1 MANILRSLW
10 NEPRVD
16 DAPARV
22 WRDWVL
28 VGVLIPTALLEGI
41 FRPDV
46 VWRPFVTVVCIAL
59 VFTLL
64 WRRTHPL
71 QMTAIA
77 FGSVT
82 VIDLVSRAQG
92 SREQIGLN
100 TLAFV
105 LILVYAAFRW
115 GSGREAAGALFFMTL
130 AWANGAIVHYTTVGD
145 LIGGLLVLLFPALL
159 GAEVR
164 HMTSSRRQEIE
175 QVKSDERAQLAREL
189 HDTVAH
195 HVSAIAIQAQAGRA
209 VAPTRPEAATEALE
223 RIEEAASRTLAE
235 MRAMVG
241 TLRDGDQADLAPQRS
256 TADIRRLARHGH
268 SDGAPLVR
276 VDLAGD
282 LDDLRPSVGTALYRL
297 AQESVTNATRH
308 AQRATRIE
316 VEVEGHAECV
326 TLTVRDDGE
335 LTTTD
340 GSGSGGYGLIGM
352 TERAKLLGGTFT
364 AGPNPTRG
372 WTVGAVLP
380 RTARSGTER

>member
-1 MANILRSLW
+1 VANIVRSLW
-10 NEPRVD
+10 NEPPVP

-28 VGVLIPTALLEGI
+28 VGILIPTALLEAI

-46 VWRPFVTVVCIAL
+46 QWRPFVTIVCIAL
-59 VFTLL
+59 IFTLL
-64 WRRTHPL
+64 WRRTHAL
-71 QMTAIA
+71 QMAAIA
-77 FGSVT
+77 FGGVT
-82 VIDLVSRAQG
+82 AIDLVAWAQG
-92 SREQIGLN
+92 SREQTGLN
-100 TLAFV
+100 TVGFV
-105 LILVYAAFRW
+105 LILAYAAFRW
-115 GSGREAAGALFFMTL
+115 GSGRQAVGAMGFMAF
-130 AWANGAIVHYTTVGD
+130 AWFNGAIIHYTTVGD
-145 LIGGLLVLLFPALL
+145 LIGGALVLLFPALL

-164 HMTSSRRQEIE
+164 HLTSSRRQEIE
-175 QVKSDERAQLAREL
+175 RVKADERAQLAREL

-223 RIEEAASRTLAE
+223 RIEEEASRTLAE

-241 TLRDGDQADLAPQRS
+241 SLRDGDQADLAPQRS
-256 TADIRRLARHGH
+256 TADIARLARQARA
-268 SDGAPLVR
+268 DGAPEVR

-297 AQESVTNATRH
+297 AQEAVTNATRH
-308 AQRATRIE
+308 AHRATRID
-316 VEVEGHAECV
+316 VDVEGHPDCV

-335 LTTTD
+335 LTTGD

-380 RTARSGTER
+380 RTARSATER

>member
-1 MANILRSLW
+1 MANVLRSLW
-10 NEPRVD
+10 NEPRVT
-16 DAPARV
+16 DAPTRV
-22 WRDWVL
+22 WRDWAL
-28 VGVLIPTALLEGI
+28 VAILIPTAVLEGI
-41 FRPDV
+41 FRPDLE
-46 VWRPFVTVVCIAL
+46 WRPFVTVVCIAL

-71 QMTAIA
+71 LMTAIA

-82 VIDLVSRAQG
+82 VIDLVAVAQG

-105 LILVYAAFRW
+105 LLFPYAAFRW
-115 GSGREAAGALFFMTL
+115 GSGRQATSALGFMAL
-130 AWANGAIVHYTTVGD
+130 AWVNGAIIHYTTVGD
-145 LIGGLLVLLFPALL
+145 LIGGALVLLFPAVL

-256 TADIRRLARHGH
+256 TADIARLEKH
-268 SDGAPLVR
+268 DGAPVVR
-276 VDLAGD
+276 VDLTGD
-282 LDDLRPSVGTALYRL
+282 LDDLRPSLGTALYRL
-297 AQESVTNATRH
+297 AQEAVTNASRH
-308 AQRATRIE
+308 AHHATHIE

-335 LTTTD
+335 LTND
-340 GSGSGGYGLIGM
+340 GGGSGGYGLIGM
-352 TERAKLLGGTFT
+352 AERAKLLGGTLT

>member
-1 MANILRSLW
+1 MADV
-10 NEPRVD
+10 PR
-16 DAPARV
+16 RV

-28 VGVLIPTALLEGI
+28 VGVLIPTALLEGV

-46 VWRPFVTVVCIAL
+46 VWRPFVTVTGIAL

-71 QMTAIA
+71 LMTAIA

-82 VIDLVSRAQG
+82 LFDLVALSQG
-92 SREQIGLN
+92 NREPIGLN
-100 TLAFV
+100 TLVFV

-115 GSGREAAGALFFMTL
+115 GSGRQAAGALAFMTL
-130 AWANGAIVHYTTVGD
+130 AWLNGAVVHYTTIGD
-145 LIGGLLVLLFPALL
+145 LIGGLLVLLFPAVL

-164 HMTSSRRQEIE
+164 HLTSSRRQELE

-223 RIEEAASRTLAE
+223 RIEEAASHTLAE

-241 TLRDGDQADLAPQRS
+241 TLRDGAMADLAPQRV
-256 TADIRRLARHGH
+256 TADIAQLARLDV
-268 SDGAPLVR
+268 SPTVR
-276 VDLAGD
+276 VDMVGD
-282 LDDLRPSVGTALYRL
+282 LDDLRPSLGTALYRL
-297 AQESVTNATRH
+297 AQESVTNAKRH
-308 AQRATRIE
+308 AHRATHIS
-316 VEVEGHAECV
+316 VEVEGHADCV
-326 TLTVRDDGE
+326 TLTIRDDGE
-335 LTTTD
+335 LTGND
-340 GSGSGGYGLIGM
+340 GSGTGGYGIVGM

-380 RTARSGTER
+380 RSTPSPTER